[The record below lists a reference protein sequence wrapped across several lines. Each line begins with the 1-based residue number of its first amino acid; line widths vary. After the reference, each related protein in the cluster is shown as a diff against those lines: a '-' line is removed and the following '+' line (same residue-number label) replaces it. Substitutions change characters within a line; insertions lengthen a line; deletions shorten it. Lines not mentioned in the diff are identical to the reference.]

1 MQKES
6 KQPRME
12 YPRPDFERASYINLN
27 GSWDFLFDDENV
39 GIKEDW
45 YLGKEFTS
53 SIVVPYTYLCEL
65 SGINN
70 QDIHDIMWYRK
81 SVSLKEFEGKD
92 RVILHFGAIDFYSDI
107 WVNGNHMCYHEGGSV
122 PFSIDITDAVR
133 TEEITIVVRA
143 EDNTN
148 DLELPRGKQFWK
160 QQSEGI
166 FYTRTS
172 GIWQTVWLEAVSDS
186 YIEKVWITPDLD
198 DKFVEMDFSLC
209 GTREKSIEVIISLQG
224 RELIRDCISIQ
235 NNRTK
240 RKFWLDDGITL
251 NWNHQETWA
260 WSPENPVLFDVILR
274 VLDQEMKTVTDE
286 VKTYFAFRK
295 ISIVNGKVMLN
306 NRPYYMKMVLDQGY
320 WRKSLLTAPTDEDFV
335 SDITA
340 CKAMGFNGARKHQK
354 VEDPRYL
361 YWADKLGFLVW
372 GESDS
377 AYVYSRKYAEK
388 AVKLWMDIVKR
399 DYNHPCI
406 IAWVPL
412 NESWGVQEIM
422 HNQDQQMHSLC
433 LYYLIKS
440 IDQTRLVISNDGWNH
455 TKSDLLTI
463 HDYESSYEVL
473 TDRYETLA
481 KILECTPSQRTLIAQ
496 GYEYQNQPVIVSEMG
511 GISFSKHDAIG
522 WGYSNA
528 QNDEDYLERYNK
540 VITSMLKSPNIQ
552 GFVYTQLCDVEQE
565 INGLL
570 TYDREFKVQPEL
582 IRAINEGKGNLMV
595 DGTRGE

>member
-1 MQKES
+1 MKEEN

-12 YPRPDFERASYINLN
+12 YPRPDFERASYLNLN
-27 GSWDFLFDDENV
+27 GTWDFLFDDENV
-39 GIKEDW
+39 GIREEWFLK
-45 YLGKEFTS
+45 KEFTG

-70 QDIHDIMWYRK
+70 QDIHEIMWYKKKIILKDEERK
-81 SVSLKEFEGKD
+81 E
-92 RVILHFGAIDFYSDI
+92 RVLLHFGAIDFYSDVWI
-107 WVNGNHMCYHEGGSV
+107 NGYHMCRHEGGST
-122 PFSIDITDAVR
+122 PFSIDITDAIR
-133 TEEITIVVRA
+133 GDELTIVVRA
-143 EDNTN
+143 EDNTY
-148 DLELPRGKQFWK
+148 DLELPRGKQYWK
-160 QQSEGI
+160 QQSESI

-172 GIWQTVWLEAVSDS
+172 GIWQTVWLETLSDS
-186 YIEKVWITPDLD
+186 YLEKVWITPDLD
-198 DKFVEMDFSLC
+198 EKYVEMDFSLC
-209 GTREKSIEVIISLQG
+209 GTREKSVEVIISLQG

-251 NWNHQETWA
+251 SWNHQELWT

-274 VLDQEMKTVTDE
+274 VIEPDKKAVTDE

-295 ISIVNGKVMLN
+295 ISVVNGKLMLN
-306 NRPYYMKMVLDQGY
+306 NSPYYLKMVLDQGY

-335 SDITA
+335 KDIKA
-340 CKAMGFNGARKHQK
+340 CKSMGFNGARKHQK

-361 YWADKLGFLVW
+361 YWADQLGFLVW

-377 AYVYSRKYAEK
+377 AYVYSRRYAEK
-388 AVKLWMDIVKR
+388 AVKIWMDIVKR
-399 DYNHPCI
+399 DYNHPSI

-422 HNQDQQMHSLC
+422 NKREQQMHSLS

-440 IDQTRLVISNDGWNH
+440 LDQTRLVISNDGWNH

-463 HDYESSYEVL
+463 HDYESSDEVL
-473 TDRYETLA
+473 TKRYETMER
-481 KILECTPSQRTLIAQ
+481 ILDSTPGHRTLFAP
-496 GYEYQNQPVIVSEMG
+496 GFEYQNQPIIISEMG
-511 GISFSKHDAIG
+511 GVSFSKNDSIG

-528 QNDEDYLERYNK
+528 QNEEDFADRYYK
-540 VITSMLKSPNIQ
+540 VVTPMLKSSNIQ
-552 GFVYTQLCDVEQE
+552 GFVYTQLSDVEQE

-570 TYDREFKVQPEL
+570 TYDRDFKVKPET
-582 IRAINEGKGNLMV
+582 IRAINEGKWSSN
-595 DGTRGE
+595 

>member
-1 MQKES
+1 
-6 KQPRME
+6 
-12 YPRPDFERASYINLN
+12 
-27 GSWDFLFDDENV
+27 
-39 GIKEDW
+39 
-45 YLGKEFTS
+45 
-53 SIVVPYTYLCEL
+53 
-65 SGINN
+65 
-70 QDIHDIMWYRK
+70 
-81 SVSLKEFEGKD
+81 
-92 RVILHFGAIDFYSDI
+92 
-107 WVNGNHMCYHEGGSV
+107 
-122 PFSIDITDAVR
+122 
-133 TEEITIVVRA
+133 
-143 EDNTN
+143 
-148 DLELPRGKQFWK
+148 
-160 QQSEGI
+160 
-166 FYTRTS
+166 
-172 GIWQTVWLEAVSDS
+172 
-186 YIEKVWITPDLD
+186 
-198 DKFVEMDFSLC
+198 
-209 GTREKSIEVIISLQG
+209 
-224 RELIRDCISIQ
+224 
-235 NNRTK
+235 
-240 RKFWLDDGITL
+240 
-251 NWNHQETWA
+251 
-260 WSPENPVLFDVILR
+260 
-274 VLDQEMKTVTDE
+274 
-286 VKTYFAFRK
+286 
-295 ISIVNGKVMLN
+295 
-306 NRPYYMKMVLDQGY
+306 
-320 WRKSLLTAPTDEDFV
+320 LTAPSDEDFV
-335 SDITA
+335 KDITD

-422 HNQDQQMHSLC
+422 HNHDQQMHSLC

-473 TDRYETLA
+473 TDRYETIA
-481 KILECTPSQRTLIAQ
+481 KILDSTPSHRTLIAQ

-540 VITSMLKSPNIQ
+540 VITPMLKSPNIQ

-595 DGTRGE
+595 EGTRGE